1 MQSYITDYDAI
12 LEAIHLYNQGLQAGS
27 SAIMKPAFHP
37 ASTFFGYFQ
46 GQLLAGSTQMLFD
59 WVDGNGPAAAT
70 RSSVAS
76 VDILRTVAVVRLEME
91 NLDGKLAGSPGATLS
106 DLFQLIKIDGNW
118 VISQKSFH
126 WHAY

>member
-1 MQSYITDYDAI
+1 MQSYISNYDAI
-12 LEAIHLYNQGLQAGS
+12 LDSIRLYNQGLEAGS

-37 ASTFFGYFQ
+37 ASTFFGYFK

-59 WVDGNGPAAAT
+59 WVDGNGPASAV

-76 VDILRTVAVVRLEME
+76 VDILDSVAIVRLEVE

-106 DLFQLIKIDGNW
+106 DLFQLIKIEGKW
-118 VISQKSFH
+118 LISQKSFH
-126 WHAY
+126 WHTA